1 MILKKYVPEKV
12 QHHCREWCP
21 CCAKGAEPLCALWP
35 FAQTPSA
42 SVCVW
47 RPVGW
52 SIQRGR
58 IGCENQD
65 IFGHKN
71 WFANLSKK
79 ILTFPRSARRREPT
93 GLKWAPRRS
102 RKCALGRRAR
112 RPGRASLRERL
123 CCRQRCASIFVP
135 AVPSQS
141 RVVHKLIE
149 ISTI

>member
-1 MILKKYVPEKV
+1 M

-21 CCAKGAEPLCALWP
+21 CCAKGEEPLFALWLS
-35 FAQTPSA
+35 AQKPSA

-71 WFANLSKK
+71 CFTNLSK

-93 GLKWAPRRS
+93 GLKWAPRHS
-102 RKCALGRRAR
+102 RKCALGHRAR
-112 RPGRASLRERL
+112 RPGRASLLERIYF
-123 CCRQRCASIFVP
+123 RPRCASIFVP
-135 AVPSQS
+135 AALFQS

-149 ISTI
+149 IQHNLYQLPIFI